1 MSLLP
6 RLGERAR
13 GKPDRPDPPAAPR
26 VVHPI
31 DSFVGQRIRTLR
43 VERRLSQTAVAGK
56 LGLTFQQL
64 QKYEKG
70 ANRISASKLF
80 QIAEVLGVAVA
91 DLFDGVAGSFGDA
104 GDSPNGPPFRSKVD
118 LLVAAELSRID
129 DKLIKRR
136 LLALV
141 AALVPVAKKQDSSE
155 SE

>member
-6 RLGERAR
+6 RHGERAR
-13 GKPDRPDPPAAPR
+13 GEPDRPDPPAAPR

-43 VERRLSQTAVAGK
+43 IERRLSQTAVAAK

-70 ANRISASKLF
+70 TNRVSASKLF
-80 QIAEVLGVAVA
+80 QIAEVLEVAVA
-91 DLFDGVAGSFGDA
+91 DLFEGVAGSLGDS
-104 GDSPNGPPFRSKVD
+104 GDSPNGPPFRPKVD
-118 LLVAAELSRID
+118 LIIAAELSRIE

-141 AALVPVAKKQDSSE
+141 AALVPTAKERESSE